1 MSYNRIMLAD
11 HDYDN
16 PMWDYM
22 SGFLP
27 RRLKNLL
34 KWCEYLYYRCPQIYT
49 AVTRLADFA
58 VTDIDVES
66 AQPDVKAKYSSAID
80 LLDVRGL
87 LKTASTDVM
96 VYGNGFYSPSYP
108 VKRLSTCAGCRTQFD
123 LGSLSYTFD
132 MAGLHFSYRCPMCEH
147 ANRDALSNIV
157 EQPIYDHKQMTFVCW
172 DPKYMEIE
180 HNPITNTSRYYTT
193 FPDVLRGEMVAGNT
207 WLMSNLPKGVI
218 EAAARG
224 VAFRF
229 APGAIYH
236 LKTRAP
242 SGVTRAW
249 GLPPSVAVMRP
260 FWQLAQMLR
269 ANEAICREYATP
281 MRVVTPTAG
290 MAGGNAVKL
299 ISLSRWREEFEQ
311 NVKRWRRDP
320 NHIMTA
326 PVGLDVA
333 SIGGTARTMM
343 LSTEIEQMENTIL
356 AALGVPR
363 ELVYGGLSATASS
376 MALRVLEN
384 QLAPHTKQLQG
395 LLTWATSTLQAF
407 MSWEPVSIHLRPFRQ
422 VDDVALN
429 SLKLQADAT
438 YGILSRTAVA
448 KIVGVD
454 LAEMRMQKKQE
465 ALDDAKLQLEIDAEL
480 AKMRSNPANMLQA
493 SGASGVAVSDL
504 EADQSVETRAQS
516 IYQSF
521 QGLDQG
527 TVNSQLEAL
536 QTQSAPVYAMVRQ
549 LISDA
554 SNVAEQQARA
564 QARGVAG

>member
-58 VTDIDVES
+58 VTDIDVDS
-66 AQPDVKAKYSSAID
+66 PQPEVRTTYTAALD

-108 VKRLSTCAGCRTQFD
+108 VKRLSTCEQCRVQFD
-123 LGSLSYTFD
+123 LAALSYTFD
-132 MAGLHFSYRCPMCEH
+132 MAALRFDYKCPTCSH
-147 ANRDALSNIV
+147 ANRAALVDIV
-157 EQPIYDHKQMTFVCW
+157 EQPIYDHKQMSFVCW

-180 HNPITNTSRYYTT
+180 HNPITNSSRYYTT

-207 WLMSNLPKGVI
+207 WLMSHLPKGVI

-236 LKTRAP
+236 IKTRAP

-249 GLPPSVAVMRP
+249 GLPPGVAVMRP

-299 ISLSRWREEFEQ
+299 ISLSRWREEFAE
-311 NVKRWRRDP
+311 NVKQWRRDP

-326 PVGLDVA
+326 PVGLEVA

-343 LSTEIEQMENTIL
+343 LSTEIEQLENTIL

-363 ELVYGGLSATASS
+363 EIVYGGLSATASS

-395 LLTWATSTLQAF
+395 LLTWATSTVQSF
-407 MSWEPVSIHLRPFRQ
+407 MSWQPVTVQLRQFRQ
-422 VDDVALN
+422 VDDVAVN
-429 SLKLQADAT
+429 ALKLQADAT
-438 YGILSRTAVA
+438 YGILSKAEVA

-454 LAEMRMQKKQE
+454 LAKMREQKKQE
-465 ALDDAKLQLEIDAEL
+465 AIDEAKLQLEIEAEL
-480 AKMRSNPANMLQA
+480 AKMRSNPANMVQSA
-493 SGASGVAVSDL
+493 AATGVSVSDL
-504 EADQSVETRAQS
+504 EADQSVEARAQAV
-516 IYQSF
+516 YQSF

-527 TVNSQLEAL
+527 TINSQLEAL
-536 QTQSAPVYAMVRQ
+536 QTQSVAVYAMVRQ

-564 QARGVAG
+564 QARGSAG